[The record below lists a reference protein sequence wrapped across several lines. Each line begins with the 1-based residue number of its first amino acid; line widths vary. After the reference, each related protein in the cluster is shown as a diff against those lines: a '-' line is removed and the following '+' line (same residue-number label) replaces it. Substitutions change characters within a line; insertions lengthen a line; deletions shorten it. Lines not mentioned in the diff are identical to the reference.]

1 MSHKNGSIAS
11 DSSDYS
17 ASPPVQYS
25 PVPTSPAEDTR
36 AEEKMRDRI
45 AKKGYESMVEESDD
59 DDDNEG
65 IIYTSVHCVIVV
77 VTQCMFLFSRVRNF
91 EFDQIGV
98 NSRQ

>member
-1 MSHKNGSIAS
+1 MSHKNGSIWS
-11 DSSDYS
+11 DSSDRS

-59 DDDNEG
+59 DDEG

-77 VTQCMFLFSRVRNF
+77 VTQCMFLFSKF
-91 EFDQIGV
+91 
-98 NSRQ
+98 

>member
-1 MSHKNGSIAS
+1 MSHKNGSIGL
-11 DSSDYS
+11 DSSDRS

-59 DDDNEG
+59 DDEG

-77 VTQCMFLFSRVRNF
+77 VTQCMFLFSKF
-91 EFDQIGV
+91 
-98 NSRQ
+98 

>member
-11 DSSDYS
+11 DSSDRS

-59 DDDNEG
+59 DDEG
-65 IIYTSVHCVIVV
+65 IIYTSIYIV
-77 VTQCMFLFSRVRNF
+77 
-91 EFDQIGV
+91 
-98 NSRQ
+98 

>member
-1 MSHKNGSIAS
+1 MSHKNGSIGL
-11 DSSDYS
+11 DSSDRS

-59 DDDNEG
+59 DDEG

-77 VTQCMFLFSRVRNF
+77 VTQCMLLFSKF
-91 EFDQIGV
+91 
-98 NSRQ
+98 

>member
-1 MSHKNGSIAS
+1 MSHKNGSIGS
-11 DSSDYS
+11 DSSDRS

-59 DDDNEG
+59 DDDEG